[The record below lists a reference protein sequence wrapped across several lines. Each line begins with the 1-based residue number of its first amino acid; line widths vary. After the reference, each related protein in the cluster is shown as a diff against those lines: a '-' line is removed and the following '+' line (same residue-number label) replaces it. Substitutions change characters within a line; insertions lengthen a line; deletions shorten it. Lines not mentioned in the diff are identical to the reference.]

1 MLQQNKIPLQ
11 IIQKPPI
18 FRRLT
23 DTSEETTDAEPEE
36 TVSVTETTPAEA
48 LYKAKAAAWKMPE
61 ELGTLQTVRIYEDD
75 VYLLGTRQNDLQQT
89 ESVLYHAKADTEPE
103 FAPLYA
109 NANASAF
116 VGLTDFDVLSDGTI
130 CGLICENTDAVPYED
145 PTFNP
150 DEFDWESYY
159 ENYATVS
166 AGVVR

>member
-1 MLQQNKIPLQ
+1 MEFHGKHSVCVLLMGMLFCTAGCAATEQNPSANHTKATDLPPLV
-11 IIQKPPI
+11 
-18 FRRLT
+18 T
-23 DTSEETTDAEPEE
+23 DTSEEITDAEPEE

-130 CGLICENTDAVPYED
+130 CGLI
-145 PTFNP
+145 
-150 DEFDWESYY
+150 
-159 ENYATVS
+159 
-166 AGVVR
+166 